1 MQRTKQQALMSLR
14 GAVLVGGAL
23 GFSADRY
30 ISHEKFASQYGP
42 RSRFYDEMG
51 LSALQRATL
60 DSLSFQQDCLI
71 KSTLA
76 PQQPRL
82 DSIRSRFKAQWR
94 AVFTKEQLAKY
105 DARRKEIQAR
115 RDAEQQKEPKRT
127 CSGN

>member
-1 MQRTKQQALMSLR
+1 MQRSKQQALMFLL

-30 ISHEKFASQYGP
+30 LSHEKFAAQYGP

-51 LSALQRATL
+51 LSAQQRNTL
-60 DSLSFQQDCLI
+60 DSLSFEQDCVI
-71 KSTLA
+71 KSVLA
-76 PQQPRL
+76 PQQATL
-82 DSIRSRFKAQWR
+82 DSIRGRFKAQWR
-94 AVFTKEQLAKY
+94 AVFTKEQLVKY
-105 DARRKEIQAR
+105 DARRKEIQSR